1 MSAIL
6 QNVGVDILLIAKIIV
21 VALVGYFGGMFL
33 ERIAR
38 QTISKTVRLGFSKSA
53 GVKKAAIFS
62 GIEIG
67 VGEIIGKSI
76 KYSVFLLAI
85 ILIFDFLGIAIARDM
100 LLSVFNYMNNITAA
114 LLILIIGA
122 MVAEIFSSM
131 IRFSLSSS
139 HFDELFNEAG
149 REFAPSYFI
158 SFVFKYLVYLISI
171 TIALT
176 QLGFQTMLLTIIV
189 GGVIIIMTLF
199 IFALIWFGLKD
210 MAPDILSGVFIRSSG
225 FVKLGENVEIDSFR
239 GKVRRV
245 GLLATE
251 IKGKSGILKIQNS
264 LIVKKMKIEER

>member
-1 MSAIL
+1 MSIVL
-6 QNVGVDILLIAKIIV
+6 QNVSLDLLLIAKIIV
-21 VALVGYFGGMFL
+21 VALVGYLGGVFL

-38 QTISKTVRLGFSKSA
+38 QTISKTIRLGFSRST
-53 GVKKAAIFS
+53 GVKQAAIFS
-62 GIEIG
+62 GVEIG
-67 VGEIIGKSI
+67 VGEIVGKSI
-76 KYSVFLLAI
+76 RYTVYLLAI
-85 ILIFDFLGIAIARDM
+85 ILIFDFLGLAIARDL
-100 LLSVFNYMNNITAA
+100 LLSVFGYMNNITAA
-114 LLILIIGA
+114 FLILVIGA

-158 SFVFKYLVYLISI
+158 SFVFKYLIYLIAI

-176 QLGFQTMLLTIIV
+176 HLGFQTMLLIIIV

-210 MAPDILSGVFIRSSG
+210 MAPDILSGIFIRSSG
-225 FVKLGENVEIDSFR
+225 FVKLGERVEIDSFK
-239 GKVRRV
+239 GKVKRV

-251 IKGKSGILKIQNS
+251 IKGKNGTLKIQNS
-264 LIVKKMKIEER
+264 QIVKKMKVENE